1 MKIVTLFTIQ
11 DLLDP
16 NGRLQAQLLKSELE
30 ESGIPTYLEE
40 ENFSMLRPHCAS
52 LKVKVHEEDLEK
64 AIEIAKKMQDEGNL
78 PK

>member
-11 DLLDP
+11 DLMDT

-30 ESGIPTYLEE
+30 EFGIPAYLEE
-40 ENFSMLRPHCAS
+40 ENFSMLRPHCGS
-52 LKVKVHEEDLEK
+52 LKVKVEESDLEK
-64 AIEIAKKMQDEGNL
+64 AIEIAKKLQSEGIL